1 MAKMTLLE
9 IVQEIMSD
17 MDSDEVNSIN
27 DTVESLQVARVV
39 RSTYEN
45 VVTGREYPHKNTLL
59 KLQASG
65 DVSKPTHMKLPEN
78 VIELLSINYNKK
90 KLADTKEKYS
100 EVKYLTP
107 EEFIL
112 KTNWRDT
119 SATNVTI
126 VEEADVELFIL
137 NDTAPTYFTSF
148 DDVWLVFDS
157 YDSVVDDT
165 LQESKTQCF
174 GKVQPTFSLEDDFIP
189 DLPVQLFPYFV
200 NEAKSTAF
208 LIVKQMPN
216 QKAEQHSV
224 SQRRR
229 MSQDAWRLTK
239 GIKRPDYGRR
249 SKKG

>member
-1 MAKMTLLE
+1 MAKKTLLD
-9 IVQEIMSD
+9 IVQEILSD

-39 RSTYEN
+39 RSTFDN
-45 VVTGREYPHKNTLL
+45 VITGREYPHKNTLL
-59 KLQASG
+59 KLQASL
-65 DVSKPTHMKLPEN
+65 DVTKPTHMKLPEN
-78 VIELLSINYNKK
+78 VIELLSLNYNKK

-100 EVKYLTP
+100 KVTYVSP
-107 EEFIL
+107 DEFIL
-112 KTNWRDT
+112 KTNYRDS
-119 SATNVTI
+119 SADNVLV
-126 VEEADVELFIL
+126 VEEADVDLFIL
-137 NDTAPTYFTSF
+137 TDTAPSFFTSF
-148 DDVWLVFDS
+148 DDEWLVFDS
-157 YDSVVDDT
+157 YDSLVDST

-174 GKVQPTFSLEDDFIP
+174 GKVQPEFLMEDDFIP
-189 DLPVQLFPYFV
+189 DLPIQLFPYFI

-208 LIVKQMPN
+208 LVVKQMPN

-239 GIKRPDYGRR
+239 GIQRPDYGRR

>member
-1 MAKMTLLE
+1 MAKKTLLD
-9 IVQEIMSD
+9 IVQDILSD

-39 RSTYEN
+39 RSTFDN
-45 VVTGREYPHKNTLL
+45 VITGREYPHKNTLL
-59 KLQASG
+59 KLQASL
-65 DVSKPTHMKLPEN
+65 DVTKPTHMKLPEN
-78 VIELLSINYNKK
+78 VIELLSLNYNKK

-100 EVKYLTP
+100 KVTYVSP
-107 EEFIL
+107 DEFIL
-112 KTNWRDT
+112 KTNYRDS
-119 SATNVTI
+119 SADNVLV
-126 VEEADVELFIL
+126 VEEADVDLFIL
-137 NDTAPTYFTSF
+137 TDTAPSFFTSF
-148 DDVWLVFDS
+148 DDEWLVFDS
-157 YDSVVDDT
+157 YDSLVDST

-174 GKVQPTFSLEDDFIP
+174 GKVQPEFLMEDDFIP
-189 DLPVQLFPYFV
+189 DLPIQLFPYFI

-208 LIVKQMPN
+208 LVVKQMPN

-239 GIKRPDYGRR
+239 GIQRPDYGRR

>member
-1 MAKMTLLE
+1 MAKKTLLD
-9 IVQEIMSD
+9 IVQDILSD

-39 RSTYEN
+39 RSTFDN
-45 VVTGREYPHKNTLL
+45 VITGREYPHKNTLL
-59 KLQASG
+59 KLQASL
-65 DVSKPTHMKLPEN
+65 DVTKPTHMKLPEN
-78 VIELLSINYNKK
+78 VIELLSLNYNKK

-100 EVKYLTP
+100 KVTYVSP
-107 EEFIL
+107 DEFIL
-112 KTNWRDT
+112 KTNYRDS
-119 SATNVTI
+119 SADNVLV
-126 VEEADVELFIL
+126 VEEADVDLFIL
-137 NDTAPTYFTSF
+137 TDTAPSFFTSF
-148 DDVWLVFDS
+148 DDEWLVFDS
-157 YDSVVDDT
+157 YDSLVDST

-174 GKVQPTFSLEDDFIP
+174 GKVQPEFLMEDDFIP
-189 DLPVQLFPYFV
+189 DLPIQLFPYFI

-208 LIVKQMPN
+208 LVVKQMPN

-239 GIKRPDYGRR
+239 GIQRPDYGRK